1 MVPAAAPETGGRTE
15 DGCSSVAPA
24 PTRGGHRQSA
34 GPDLEGVVMTVPPFA
49 VDALSQARPLT
60 VDDAYARSHR
70 AALAPSK
77 IGPVGLEIE
86 THLVDLDS
94 VADRVAWDRIDPLPA
109 IVRSAAGRCR
119 VTLEPGGQLELS
131 GPPAPD
137 ILAAVTGLR
146 HDVQGTRLALAG
158 LRLGLAHTGADPLRP
173 PRRVNPRPRY
183 CAMEQHYAATGHGA
197 PGAVMMTC
205 TAALQVNLQAGPER
219 GWPERVAR
227 AYRLGPT
234 MVAVSASSPWLSG
247 RDTGWKSARQRA
259 WSGLDPRA
267 CGPVPGCLAP
277 DAESGAVTDPASAWA
292 RYALRAPVAFIRTGG
307 DGVTAVRSP
316 VPFER
321 WASGEVRLGG
331 RAPTAADLDT
341 HLTTLFPPVR
351 LRGYLEL
358 RYLDMTAPQ
367 WWPAIAAVVTTL
379 MDDPV
384 AADLA
389 SEATEPT
396 ARLWDRAARCGLAD
410 AALADSAR
418 RCLRIAAARVPAQL
432 VPAVADLA
440 ALVESGRCPGDL
452 LAERIG
458 EIGPHAAFEEL
469 GHA

>member
-1 MVPAAAPETGGRTE
+1 
-15 DGCSSVAPA
+15 
-24 PTRGGHRQSA
+24 
-34 GPDLEGVVMTVPPFA
+34 MTVPPVA
-49 VDALSQARPLT
+49 VHALSQAQPLT
-60 VDDAYARSHR
+60 VDDAYARSHQ

-94 VADRVAWDRIDPLPA
+94 VADRPAWDRIDPMPDV
-109 IVRSAAGRCR
+109 VRAAAGRCS

-137 ILAAVTGLR
+137 ILAAVTELR
-146 HDVQGTRLALAG
+146 HDVQGTRLALDG

-173 PRRVNPRPRY
+173 PRRINPRPRY
-183 CAMEQHYAATGHGA
+183 RAMEQHYAATGRA
-197 PGAVMMTC
+197 EPAAVMMNS

-234 MVAVSASSPWLSG
+234 LLAISASSPWLSG

-259 WSGLDPRA
+259 WGGLDPRA

-277 DAESGAVTDPASAWA
+277 DAASDPGPDPASAWA
-292 RYALRAPVAFIRTGG
+292 SYALRAPVAFVCAGG
-307 DGVTAVRSP
+307 DEAAAVYSS

-331 RAPTAADLDT
+331 RVPTAADLDT

-358 RYLDMTAPQ
+358 RYLDMTAPR

-389 SEATEPT
+389 TEATERT
-396 ARLWDRAARCGLAD
+396 AGLWSRAARHGVGD
-410 AALADSAR
+410 AALAESAR
-418 RCLRIAAARVPAQL
+418 RCLRIAAGRVPAPL
-432 VPAVADLA
+432 APAVADLA
-440 ALVESGRCPGDL
+440 ELAESGRCPGDL
-452 LAERIG
+452 LAERIH

-469 GHA
+469 AHA